1 MMNIRL
7 FKRLHDILL
16 ELPPGP
22 FKDKVKETIK
32 DTEDE
37 LERLELAW
45 SRSEKNYQDLKKQ
58 IEKGN

>member
-1 MMNIRL
+1 MNIRL

>member
-1 MMNIRL
+1 MNIRL

-32 DTEDE
+32 DTEEE
-37 LERLELAW
+37 LERLELNW
-45 SRSEKNYQDLKKQ
+45 SKSEKKYQDLKKQ